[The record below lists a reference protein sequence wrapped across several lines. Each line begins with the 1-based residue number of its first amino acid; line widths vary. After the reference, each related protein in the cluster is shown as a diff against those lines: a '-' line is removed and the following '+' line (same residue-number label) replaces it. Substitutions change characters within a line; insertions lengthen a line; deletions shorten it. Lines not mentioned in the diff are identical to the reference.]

1 MYIQGMSRKFGI
13 GVAMEHGQ
21 SGRKSRRIH
30 DAAVQ
35 GTAAAGTVNR
45 CRKRILL
52 VIQNIFAQLYP

>member
-13 GVAMEHGQ
+13 GVAMEHCQ
-21 SGRKSRRIH
+21 SGRKSRKLH

-35 GTAAAGTVNR
+35 GAAAAGTVSR